1 MYGFQSTPFGKE
13 ASIVCSN
20 GNSYTW
26 RNQYSISARD
36 SLQLGSEP
44 ETSGTAE
51 CDSFFLANSWNYSAS
66 YLGVRCGGDLVHRVQ
81 PNQGRCLQR
90 TYEALTADT
99 FTFSHTGKIWF
110 PCLIMGAKL
119 VIVHYIFESNNYTH
133 CLVSPITFSQPPCLE
148 MHVRIRTGESF
159 T

>member
-1 MYGFQSTPFGKE
+1 MEEPVFKFQRGIPY
-13 ASIVCSN
+13 N
-20 GNSYTW
+20 LDP
-26 RNQYSISARD
+26 NQKPPVRQSA
-36 SLQLGSEP
+36 
-44 ETSGTAE
+44 TV
-51 CDSFFLANSWNYSAS
+51 FFLANSWNYSAS
-66 YLGVRCGGDLVHRVQ
+66 YLGVRCGGDLMHRVQ

-133 CLVSPITFSQPPCLE
+133 CLVSPITFRQPPCLE
-148 MHVRIRTGESF
+148 MHVRIHTGESF